1 MILGAGLVLPVT
13 FVTGA
18 QAMPLVQ
25 LAYDDQSDS
34 GPLQPFPAENNPN
47 VTPSDL
53 GPPLSGGA
61 QPANSAL
68 EQAQHLNEGTE
79 TPGQGYDNGSGP
91 DDSSGSGPGEA
102 TSGSGPGEATSGSG
116 PGEATSGS
124 GPGEA
129 TTGSG
134 PAGQSGPMEQPAPVA
149 PLPPVAPAVA
159 ANPQYQQLSTQ
170 YTQAVGNEN
179 AAATQA
185 QQAQAQWDAVKAN
198 PNVSQDT
205 LTAAYNNQQ
214 ATHNAAVWAEYQ
226 AQQLKAQLDYQ
237 TKVLSDTV
245 KNMPQ

>member
-91 DDSSGSGPGEA
+91 DDSN
-102 TSGSGPGEATSGSG
+102 GSG